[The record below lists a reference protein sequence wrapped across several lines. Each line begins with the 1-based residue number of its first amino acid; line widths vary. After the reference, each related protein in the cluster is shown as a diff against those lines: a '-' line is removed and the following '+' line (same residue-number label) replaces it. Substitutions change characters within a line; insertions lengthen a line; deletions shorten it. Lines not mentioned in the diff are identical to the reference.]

1 MFKIILVLHER
12 GGAYELE
19 YDVCCCVSRIS
30 FKTFVPLWKN
40 LINYLFLSPWGNC
53 NFIISYHQKYYKGFR
68 IPYNTDCISFVTLSK
83 LLVIF
88 ISTCFRKH
96 LFSDTDLPRNFQS
109 FRTLQRAFLVL
120 RNISSQLDK
129 RKQVD
134 RRKLFR
140 LKLISSCKRIMLLAL
155 QNCNF
160 FLSPSLSLS
169 LSQFLISCH

>member
-1 MFKIILVLHER
+1 M
-12 GGAYELE
+12 
-19 YDVCCCVSRIS
+19 
-30 FKTFVPLWKN
+30 
-40 LINYLFLSPWGNC
+40 
-53 NFIISYHQKYYKGFR
+53 
-68 IPYNTDCISFVTLSK
+68 
-83 LLVIF
+83 
-88 ISTCFRKH
+88 
-96 LFSDTDLPRNFQS
+96 FSDTDLPRNFQS

-160 FLSPSLSLS
+160 FLSPFHSLISLNFS
-169 LSQFLISCH
+169 FHATNFYNNLLRYLLSQTIYWIMICISGKFIRIKYEKTLRMLIMCPNAIQ

>member
-1 MFKIILVLHER
+1 MNIR
-12 GGAYELE
+12 
-19 YDVCCCVSRIS
+19 
-30 FKTFVPLWKN
+30 
-40 LINYLFLSPWGNC
+40 
-53 NFIISYHQKYYKGFR
+53 
-68 IPYNTDCISFVTLSK
+68 PYITHCISFVTLSK

-120 RNISSQLDK
+120 RIISWQLDK

-140 LKLISSCKRIMLLAL
+140 LKLISSCKRIMLSAW

-160 FLSPSLSLS
+160 FISSSLFLSTLSIS
-169 LSQFLISCH
+169 HFMQLISIITYWGTYSNNILDHNLY

>member
-68 IPYNTDCISFVTLSK
+68 IQQTVFNEYKDPI
-83 LLVIF
+83 LLIVF
-88 ISTCFRKH
+88 H
-96 LFSDTDLPRNFQS
+96 LLHYLNYLLYLFQRV
-109 FRTLQRAFLVL
+109 FENICLMTPTYLGLFKAFE
-120 RNISSQLDK
+120 
-129 RKQVD
+129 
-134 RRKLFR
+134 LF
-140 LKLISSCKRIMLLAL
+140 
-155 QNCNF
+155 NE
-160 FLSPSLSLS
+160 PSL
-169 LSQFLISCH
+169 C